1 MPDKSGGRRKIVVMK
16 AVIEISEETLDRLAG
31 ALDLPSLYSKDYGID
46 ESELSY
52 AIKTMVSLCTD

>member
-1 MPDKSGGRRKIVVMK
+1 MK